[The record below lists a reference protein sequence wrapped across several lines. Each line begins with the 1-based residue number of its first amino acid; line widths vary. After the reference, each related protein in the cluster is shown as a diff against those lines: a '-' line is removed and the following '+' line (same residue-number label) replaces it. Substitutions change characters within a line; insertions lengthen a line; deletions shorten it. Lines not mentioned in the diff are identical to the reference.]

1 MSNTMNILATMM
13 STDADALR
21 VIAQNVSSA
30 DNVAYRR
37 QIQVSRADFNGLTD
51 AAARLTAGEA
61 TAALPLPQVQIAVD
75 TRAGT
80 LRNTAEPLDV
90 AIQGDAYFVLNT
102 ARGELLTR
110 RGDFH
115 TDAEGV
121 LTAFSGDPVQGTEGV
136 IHVDGTPQIDA
147 AGTIR
152 SGNQVLGHL
161 RLVQLAANAKLEPA
175 GDGLF
180 ANQGADPVESTT
192 AQVHQGFLETSNVSP
207 VNEMVHLLQSLR
219 HFEAGQRFVRA
230 YDDML
235 DRAINDLGKI

>member
-1 MSNTMNILATMM
+1 MSNTMNILAATM

-30 DNVAYRR
+30 DSVAYRR
-37 QIQVSRADFNGLTD
+37 QVQISRPDFGGLTD
-51 AAARLTAGEA
+51 AAAKLSAGELTAA
-61 TAALPLPQVQIAVD
+61 IPLPQVQIAID

-80 LRNTAEPLDV
+80 LRNTAEPLDI
-90 AIQGDAYFVLNT
+90 AIQGDGYFVLNT

-115 TDAEGV
+115 TDAAGI
-121 LTAFSGDPVQGTEGV
+121 LTAFSGDPVLGTEGV
-136 IHVDGTPQIDA
+136 IHIDGTPQVDA

-152 SGNQVLGHL
+152 LGSQVLGHL
-161 RLVQLAANAKLEPA
+161 RLVQLAADAKLVPS

-180 ANQGADPVESTT
+180 ASQGADPVESTT

-207 VNEMVHLLQSLR
+207 VNEMLRLLQSVR

-230 YDDML
+230 YDEML
-235 DRAINDLGKI
+235 DRAITDLGKI